1 MNDELTLRGFFQR
14 HFLGFIAG
22 IFAAYISIA
31 LAISLAFIT
40 YFRALPLAESGVYI
54 MLGGAAVTL
63 LVAHGNLMVLWGRP
77 RWVWLLVGVF
87 VSCLGFVL
95 PMAGYAPH
103 RGLYAMAVLFP
114 VLGLLLLQSQRQRDM
129 RNKLVAI
136 RAKREALRG
145 PRS

>member
-1 MNDELTLRGFFQR
+1 MNNELTLRGFFQR

-40 YFRALPLAESGVYI
+40 YFRSLPLAESGVYI

-87 VSCLGFVL
+87 VSCLVFVL
-95 PMAGYAPH
+95 PMVGYAPH
-103 RGLYAMAVLFP
+103 RALYAMAVLFP

-129 RNKLVAI
+129 RDKLVAI
-136 RAKREALRG
+136 RRKREALRG